1 MRFGIHELEV
11 EYADPREERIRKIC
25 VRFGDDHELVVL
37 DQDGR
42 ASLRLHNAAIVVVL
56 QACGPLCQY
65 ERALNLL
72 RFYMPDLAEP

>member
-11 EYADPREERIRKIC
+11 EYADPREERIRRIR
-25 VRFGDDHELVVL
+25 VRFGDDHELEIM
-37 DQDGR
+37 DRDGR
-42 ASLRLHNAAIVVVL
+42 ACLRLAGPAIIVTL

-72 RFYMPDLAEP
+72 NFYMPDVGEA